1 MKQHWRIF
9 GIVLSLVAAPVA
21 AAELLTL
28 EPSTCVLTNES
39 PRCQIQLKISFVTSK
54 AGRYCIETSQDQQ
67 SYCLSLPSNQNNLLE
82 LPVNSEQDVRI
93 LLRGPDQKL
102 YAQASLKLATYK
114 PKRHK
119 RGYLWNM
126 L

>member
-1 MKQHWRIF
+1 MKQYWRF
-9 GIVLSLVAAPVA
+9 CGIVLSLVVAPMA
-21 AAELLTL
+21 AAELLAL
-28 EPSTCVLTNES
+28 EPATCVLSNES

-54 AGRYCIETSQDQQ
+54 AGRYCIETSQDQH
-67 SYCLSLPSNQNNLLE
+67 SYCLTLQSKQNNQLE
-82 LPVNSEQDVRI
+82 LPINSEQDVKI
-93 LLRGPDQKL
+93 LLRGPDQEL

>member
-1 MKQHWRIF
+1 MKQHWRF
-9 GIVLSLVAAPVA
+9 CGIVLSLVAAPVA
-21 AAELLTL
+21 ATELLVL

-39 PRCQIQLKISFVTSK
+39 PRCQIQLKISFVTTT
-54 AGRYCIETSQDQQ
+54 AGRYCIETSLDQQ
-67 SYCLSLPSNQNNLLE
+67 SHCITLQPQQHNQLE
-82 LPVNSEQDVRI
+82 LPVDSQQDVQIR
-93 LLRGPDQKL
+93 LRGPDQQL
-102 YAQASLKLATYK
+102 HAHASLKLATYK